1 MSNRRVRLV
10 YITEKLLKAKLLTE
24 KPVWFEPLVKNPPPA
39 PYTPPTDPVQ
49 IVLPEDPY
57 VKEVY
62 KRHPELL
69 LEAYDAS
76 SFERYPARKLAHRIM
91 ELIDMGIP
99 KQRATEI
106 ADAEFWNMRRE
117 QNYAYDM
124 ARYEALCEGR
134 EAPPPRKMIRR
145 IQEREEFH
153 MKEGLRKLKLQR
165 EAMEAAKAQPAGDI
179 EDDYV
184 DSDDDD

>member
-1 MSNRRVRLV
+1 MFSTKGL
-10 YITEKLLKAKLLTE
+10 
-24 KPVWFEPLVKNPPPA
+24 NPPLA
-39 PYTPPTDPVQ
+39 PYSPPTDPGQ
-49 IVLPEDPY
+49 IVLPEDPF

-69 LEAYDAS
+69 YEAYDPS
-76 SFERYPARKLAHRIM
+76 TFEKYPARKLAHRIM

-99 KQRATEI
+99 KERATEI
-106 ADAEFWNMRRE
+106 ADGEFWNMRRE
-117 QNYAYDM
+117 QNYAYDA
-124 ARYEALCEGR
+124 ARYEAIAEGR

-145 IQEREEFH
+145 IQEQEMFH

-165 EAMEAAKAQPAGDI
+165 EAMEAARLRAMEPVE
-179 EDDYV
+179 EDYE